1 MHDDLLTVF
10 LHQYDRPNTVKSYR
24 NDLVAFFESDAI
36 SIVQARSIQPS
47 DVSSHLADLE
57 SRGYATASI
66 HRRLASLRAFFDW
79 CIALKLLEANPT
91 HKRLIRR
98 IRRESTQDR
107 LLYVLTAAE
116 ANDLIAAA
124 ADHPVLGI
132 RDATMILT
140 MLHTVLRR
148 SEVAAMNCD
157 HLYPLGK
164 YWVLDVP
171 SAKGGVNQYVKVSES
186 VVDAI
191 SQMQDHYGITSGPMW
206 RRMRHGVSD
215 HRISD
220 QTVYGIVK
228 RAALAAG
235 LDAKIGAHTLRHT
248 GCTLAIENGASLQQ
262 VQAHARHKQIDTT
275 MNYVHQRN
283 KLKDSA
289 ADFINLT
296 PTPITTSKP
305 PRSDERD

>member
-1 MHDDLLTVF
+1 MYDDLLTLF
-10 LHQYDRPNTVKSYR
+10 LNQFDRPNTVKSYR
-24 NDLVAFFESDAI
+24 NDLAAFFQSDSVSLA
-36 SIVQARSIQPS
+36 QARAIEPAG
-47 DVSSHLADLE
+47 VSSHLADLE
-57 SRGYATASI
+57 SRGYATATI
-66 HRRLASLRAFFDW
+66 HRRLAALRAFFDW
-79 CIALKLLEANPT
+79 CIALKLIEANPT

-98 IRRESTQDR
+98 IRRERAADR
-107 LLYVLTAAE
+107 LLYVLTESE
-116 ANDLIAAA
+116 ANELIAAA
-124 ADHPVLGI
+124 SDHPVLGV

-164 YWVLDVP
+164 FWVLDVP
-171 SAKGGVNQYVKVSES
+171 SAKGGVNQYVKVSET

-191 SQMQDHYGITSGPMW
+191 SHMQDHYGISSGPMW
-206 RRMRHGVSD
+206 RRMRHGVSE

-220 QTVYGIVK
+220 QTVYSIVK
-228 RAALAAG
+228 RAAQSAG
-235 LDAKIGAHTLRHT
+235 LDTKIGAHTLRHT

-289 ADFINLT
+289 ADFINLA
-296 PTPITTSKP
+296 PTPIRTPKSSGT
-305 PRSDERD
+305 DEGN